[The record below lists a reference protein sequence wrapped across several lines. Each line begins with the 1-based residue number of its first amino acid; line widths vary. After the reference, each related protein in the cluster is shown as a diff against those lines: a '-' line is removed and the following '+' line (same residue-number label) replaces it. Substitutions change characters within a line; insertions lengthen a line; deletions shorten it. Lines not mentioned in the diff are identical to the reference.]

1 MSAPEECYFPPFK
14 ESNNRPEVM
23 KGRDLCDSTE
33 LCFWSSSVLSVGV
46 MCDKTIGAKVKG
58 MFYSM
63 VGRSAMWY
71 DLETVALTKR
81 HDRTGGCT
89 FEDVKIFY
97 WY

>member
-1 MSAPEECYFPPFK
+1 
-14 ESNNRPEVM
+14 
-23 KGRDLCDSTE
+23 
-33 LCFWSSSVLSVGV
+33 

-58 MFYSM
+58 TFYSM

>member
-1 MSAPEECYFPPFK
+1 MIALNCVF
-14 ESNNRPEVM
+14 
-23 KGRDLCDSTE
+23 
-33 LCFWSSSVLSVGV
+33 GV
-46 MCDKTIGAKVKG
+46 HLH
-58 MFYSM
+58 S
-63 VGRSAMWY
+63 VGRSAMLY

>member
-1 MSAPEECYFPPFK
+1 MIALNCVFGVHL
-14 ESNNRPEVM
+14 R
-23 KGRDLCDSTE
+23 
-33 LCFWSSSVLSVGV
+33 SVSKV

-58 MFYSM
+58 TFYSM
-63 VGRSAMWY
+63 VGRSAMLY

>member
-1 MSAPEECYFPPFK
+1 MIVLNCVFG
-14 ESNNRPEVM
+14 VH
-23 KGRDLCDSTE
+23 LC
-33 LCFWSSSVLSVGV
+33 SVSRV

-58 MFYSM
+58 TFYSM